1 VRDGFTINMGAVMD
15 KYLQNLIA
23 SGADPVLIAKL
34 SQESPNMPE
43 PSPTVTEP
51 GQATHSTEP
60 APAPRRRKTRKGD

>member
-1 VRDGFTINMGAVMD
+1 MD

-51 GQATHSTEP
+51 G
-60 APAPRRRKTRKGD
+60 RRRTAQNLPRLPATQNP